1 MKRVIVDNLKIQ
13 NNELVCKDKTGRYQ
27 PVFKKQGDLD
37 GACATYSVIMNLLI
51 LGVIT
56 EKETHVNEEHKTRDT
71 RKLFKVFC
79 NDYGMH
85 RNGQTYYKITRML
98 KEGFSNV
105 ITPDHK
111 ITSDI
116 KSVEIIKETIDD
128 RITQCW
134 QSVTKRTIRGTYA
147 RFFAL
152 IQVVTI
158 FMVESVGM
166 LKYKLLQ
173 NNID

>member
-1 MKRVIVDNLKIQ
+1 MKRVIVDNLRIQ
-13 NNELVCKDKTGRYQ
+13 NNEPVCKDKTGRYH

-37 GACATYSVIMNLLI
+37 GACATYSVIMDLLI

-71 RKLFKVFC
+71 EKLFKVFC

-85 RNGQTYYKITRML
+85 RNGQI
-98 KEGFSNV
+98 
-105 ITPDHK
+105 
-111 ITSDI
+111 
-116 KSVEIIKETIDD
+116 
-128 RITQCW
+128 CW

-166 LKYKLLQ
+166 QKYKLLQ

>member
-13 NNELVCKDKTGRYQ
+13 NNELVCKDKTGRYK

-56 EKETHVNEEHKTRDT
+56 EKETNVNEEHKTRDT

-128 RITQCW
+128 RIPIIISIGDT
-134 QSVTKRTIRGTYA
+134 SLYSDNY
-147 RFFAL
+147 F
-152 IQVVTI
+152 
-158 FMVESVGM
+158 GM
-166 LKYKLLQ
+166 YSSCYPFR
-173 NNID
+173 